1 MPELTPND
9 DPRENVGNAD
19 SMMDCRL
26 GQLRVVRMDDGTEIE
41 SRSMT
46 KAERQ
51 MGMNF
56 GEGKAH

>member
-19 SMMDCRL
+19 SM
-26 GQLRVVRMDDGTEIE
+26 IE
-41 SRSMT
+41 YEYKDRSMT